1 MLFRIYEDRRCIV
14 SREEFDYEWGLKE
27 IKSVKESL
35 ERRNVEERVIKDLDS
50 IQKFWESNN
59 LMEKFG
65 DSNPYNV
72 LKKDLAHFTD
82 ERRTKFLDSGER
94 VQKLLNELRE
104 CIIEEKDLE
113 VIKKIE
119 EFEKGTIMT
128 VEEFLDNID
137 YEAKVLEIAD
147 RYYGSN
153 HEKEII
159 RYQFV
164 KDAVKRFGVSDS
176 NLVMILLR
184 KIRESLRHEFK
195 ASEGIPDIV
204 LELEAYRC
212 VVKGSTETL
221 QC

>member
-1 MLFRIYEDRRCIV
+1 MIFRIYEDRRCIV
-14 SREEFDYEWGLKE
+14 SRDEFDYEWGLKE
-27 IKSVKESL
+27 IKSVREGL
-35 ERRNVEERVIKDLDS
+35 ERRNVEKRVIKDLDS

-59 LMEKFG
+59 LMVKLG
-65 DSNPYNV
+65 DCNPYGA
-72 LKKDLAHFTD
+72 LKKVLAHFTD

-94 VQKLLNELRE
+94 IQKLLNKLRE

-119 EFEKGTIMT
+119 DIEKGTIMT
-128 VEEFLDNID
+128 AEEFLDNVD
-137 YEAKVLEIAD
+137 YEVKMLEIAD
-147 RYYGSN
+147 RYNGSN

-176 NLVMILLR
+176 NLAMILLR

-195 ASEGIPDIV
+195 ESEDIPDIV

-212 VVKGSTETL
+212 LVKGSTYTL
-221 QC
+221 